1 MSAPAFLIPSIVWY
15 GLAPAQPSVAAAAGT
30 PALSGWGGRIG
41 SDAAVPPILKT
52 IDPVLLLLNLAGYQ
66 VPEVAIGI
74 PSSGSETGAGDLIAV
89 DLRVMTYGRGTK
101 RAWTP
106 LGSSSAQVALWVE
119 PRFPIAPPE
128 HATGPTLLLLAVG
141 DAVGASIDLDFATT
155 GTGWV
160 RLSWPASAGD
170 DWGTALIGL
179 VDSLTDPLVRE
190 VENQAATAAETDD
203 GSAAPLCGLLGLY
216 DVRTWRTP
224 IPWPPEAP
232 TSPAV
237 AEFGSNLVDV
247 IQATGLASFLTDELA
262 DVPPSVRERW
272 FLATWVDPGDVG
284 DELQRQAR
292 DRPLSEQK
300 RLALSDTARPGFPDL
315 TVTQLLLYGQELGV
329 LDFLTAISEQV
340 AEVYGGELYGGKA
353 LTRGDQGEDVAQLRR
368 DLATLGFGPLF
379 LYDPAET
386 GPQTFDWDLEFAV
399 RELQGYAKM
408 PSLAQ
413 EVPDAPGDFYADRLV
428 QVPNPALY
436 AGPVSGVVN
445 ADTRALIFAWLS
457 AELRCP
463 VVVEARRTADGGK
476 CTLEDTV
483 TDNLWRSQQL
493 TQEGTVVQM
502 YARDFTG
509 HWTLLPENV
518 TQRRSLTEVLIGKWR
533 EGGPVALSPT
543 HVWVPE
549 DEITP
554 ETFVGKPVAA
564 LTAGER
570 STFRV
575 IRATAEIESGG
586 YFDEI
591 NAWDSDYIS
600 VGPCQWTFGH
610 TVGSADIA
618 DSELPAYFSYLES
631 EEPATYEAA
640 YATFGCGVTKAFA
653 DIKVGQAKYACWVTL
668 QNEAGG
674 FEEAPRADPHVV
686 GEWFRDW
693 HWFTRLS
700 MAARTIEPFRMRM
713 WDSRACG
720 CATSSTSRT
729 RWAAIRTGSASSSRR
744 RRRSPSSCAGTSSA
758 RAASCGTSTRCSPAP
773 KAGVHRTRGETR
785 RQDTLCT
792 RLLAEGCAD
801 QVKLGLTMKEVDGWG
816 DPASADWTHKP
827 HWALDYDGL
836 INRPGRT
843 EALVTAKD
851 TPVEAAIDWRDVIG
865 NTRVL
870 ESPLSSDQSVVA
882 ASGLVVGSGRQ
893 LTITPVPGA
902 TGTTTITVT
911 ADNGAHVATSA
922 FNLVVGGGDPP
933 EPSPPQPGG
942 GTTGL
947 STRRNSFLSAFE
959 GLK

>member
-1 MSAPAFLIPSIVWY
+1 M
-15 GLAPAQPSVAAAAGT
+15 
-30 PALSGWGGRIG
+30 
-41 SDAAVPPILKT
+41 
-52 IDPVLLLLNLAGYQ
+52 
-66 VPEVAIGI
+66 
-74 PSSGSETGAGDLIAV
+74 
-89 DLRVMTYGRGTK
+89 
-101 RAWTP
+101 
-106 LGSSSAQVALWVE
+106 
-119 PRFPIAPPE
+119 
-128 HATGPTLLLLAVG
+128 GPTLLLLAVG
-141 DAVGASIDLDFATT
+141 DAVGASIDLDFAAT

-160 RLSWPASAGD
+160 RLSWPASTGD
-170 DWGTALIGL
+170 DWGTALMGL
-179 VDSLTDPLVRE
+179 VNSLTDPLVRE
-190 VENQAATAAETDD
+190 VGNQAAIAAETDD
-203 GSAAPLCGLLGLY
+203 GGAAPLCGLLGLY

-224 IPWPPEAP
+224 TPWPPEAT

-247 IQATGLASFLTDELA
+247 TRATGLATFLADEIA
-262 DVPPSVRERW
+262 DVPPSVRDRW

-292 DRPLSEQK
+292 DLPLSEQK

-315 TVTQLLLYGQELGV
+315 TVTQLLLHGQELGV

-353 LTRGDQGEDVAQLRR
+353 LKRGDQGEDVAQLRR

-379 LYDPAET
+379 LYKPAET

-399 RELQGYAKM
+399 RELQGYARM

-428 QVPNPALY
+428 QVPNPAPY

-457 AELRCP
+457 AGLRCP
-463 VVVEARRTADGGK
+463 VVVEARTTVGGGK
-476 CTLEDTV
+476 FTLEDTV

-493 TQEGTVVQM
+493 TQGGTVVQM

-518 TQRRSLTEVLIGKWR
+518 TQDRSLTEVLIGKWR
-533 EGGPVALSPT
+533 AGGPVALSPP

-554 ETFVGKPVAA
+554 ETFVGNPVAG

-610 TVGSADIA
+610 TEGSADIA

-631 EEPATYEAA
+631 EDPAAYEAA

-693 HWFTRLS
+693 HWVMRLS

-713 WDSRACG
+713 WDYARMRVRNILDIQNSVGDKTYRLG
-720 CATSSTSRT
+720 ELFTSEKAVALVL
-729 RWAAIRTGSASSSRR
+729 RWHVKRPGGFMRHVDAVLAGAAGWGPPDTWED
-744 RRRSPSSCAGTSSA
+744 T
-758 RAASCGTSTRCSPAP
+758 
-773 KAGVHRTRGETR
+773 

-882 ASGLVVGSGRQ
+882 ASGLVLGNANAT

-922 FNLVVGGGDPP
+922 FYLVVGGGDPP